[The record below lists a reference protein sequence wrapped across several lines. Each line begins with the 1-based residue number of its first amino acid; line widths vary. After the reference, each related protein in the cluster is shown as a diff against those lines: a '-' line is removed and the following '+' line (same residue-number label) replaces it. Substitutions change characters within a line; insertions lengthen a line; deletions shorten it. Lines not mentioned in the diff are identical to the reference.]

1 MNRIPM
7 RVTSHDKVTSRN
19 DGRFAMKGTSL
30 SSCACP
36 TKLSTTTDLNK
47 LRWSEPSLLD
57 KDQWFD
63 DEFPPSDGM
72 APAAGEED
80 DTDHRASIFASN
92 APLGIK
98 SQSIANETT
107 LNNYPSLSCNPSF
120 EGFEVVDPN
129 GEKAHT
135 MTKPQRS
142 VDSMHTL
149 MGRTKSIHRAV
160 RMGVARIRR
169 THDCPVEDSA
179 VLDSTCNLLCR
190 EDEDQDGNIETSKNE
205 VGRFELSTKKDLC
218 QGDEDSQG
226 DVGRCL
232 IDTPTVVRKFPPS
245 TEIVTAT
252 SNDDGDHRMSIERS
266 KATPGIENQ
275 SFDQDMAS
283 NNLPALGCGTSFEGY
298 EVMHPS
304 EEKAHT
310 MTSEQKSFD
319 TMQSL
324 KPNALKKKKSI
335 HRVVKVGVARIRRTR
350 ERPVNG
356 IAVGDSV
363 SNLQPLEDK
372 DQAGDIETSTAKDLK
387 DLGQFEPFSTLEL
400 DQCHGDEDGC
410 LMDNPTDIFEFLPS
424 TEMATATTDDDDG
437 DHRVSIE
444 RSKATPGIENQ
455 SFDQDMASNN
465 LPALGCGTSFEG
477 YEVMHPSEEKA
488 HTMTSE
494 QKSFDTMQ
502 SLKPNALKKK
512 KSIHRVVKVGVARI
526 RRTRER
532 PVNGIAVGDSVSN
545 LQPLEDKDQAGD
557 IETSTAKDL
566 KDLGQFEPFST
577 LELDQCHGDED
588 GCLMDNSN
596 DIYEFLPST
605 EMPTAVTKDDDGD
618 RCVSID
624 GSKATPGIESQSFEK
639 DMASNYHP
647 DVHCSSS
654 FEEFEALNSS
664 LEKTHPMTTRLS
676 LLEAMQPLKSSALR
690 KKKSTHRAVRV
701 EVAKTHDKSVGDRV
715 SNLQY
720 LEDKDRA
727 GTETILND
735 LGQFKTQSLLNKDD
749 FQCKHD
755 GCSTDSP
762 TRVDRFPSFVAMA
775 AATSAEEDDNHLVSI
790 MTDQN
795 CSPLLVN
802 DQCQGIDDRCSMDS
816 PFGDDGLLSSA
827 GMAAATDKDHVGVH
841 CVSTPMDLND
851 LGQFEQPSLDID
863 QCLVSELVDVRSRST
878 VSVDSTGKSL
888 SKVLGSK
895 MTKVKETQPLSGPMC
910 CIMTNA
916 KKGQAKIAHEATP
929 ATGREGFKLVV
940 EEKGYETIECDLL
953 PGREEGS
960 PDVNTTPLSDRPA
973 FCYGP
978 SFEGFEVMHPP
989 LQKSHPMTPRRSLEG
1004 NQSLKSHAT
1013 TFGQFDENS
1022 VNHKSPSSLLQDKAH
1037 SCNYGHKL
1045 ESAYTKSSALSWY
1058 PAGSM
1063 LRSESIDGPTPVERL
1078 PSSAGIYNVSSAEN
1092 SSMEFSF
1099 LESFEVDSTVLP
1111 DDTSFECVPVRS
1123 LFGGDFPNF
1132 HDVVDRIDDA
1142 ITGCM
1147 GSSLNLSDDESD
1159 DDPFHDFSDEED
1171 NVEVRLRSGIHKK
1184 RTGQKNSQI
1193 YGCSG
1198 GRIGRASYK
1207 VNFSPSTIASKGLM
1221 VPEDSFDNVLRLP
1234 S

>member
-283 NNLPALGCGTSFEGY
+283 NNQPALGCGTSFEGY

-304 EEKAHT
+304 EEKAHIIT
-310 MTSEQKSFD
+310 PELKLLEAMQALKSH
-319 TMQSL
+319 
-324 KPNALKKKKSI
+324 ALKKKKSI

-387 DLGQFEPFSTLEL
+387 DLGQFEPL
-400 DQCHGDEDGC
+400 
-410 LMDNPTDIFEFLPS
+410 
-424 TEMATATTDDDDG
+424 
-437 DHRVSIE
+437 
-444 RSKATPGIENQ
+444 
-455 SFDQDMASNN
+455 
-465 LPALGCGTSFEG
+465 
-477 YEVMHPSEEKA
+477 
-488 HTMTSE
+488 
-494 QKSFDTMQ
+494 
-502 SLKPNALKKK
+502 
-512 KSIHRVVKVGVARI
+512 
-526 RRTRER
+526 
-532 PVNGIAVGDSVSN
+532 
-545 LQPLEDKDQAGD
+545 
-557 IETSTAKDL
+557 
-566 KDLGQFEPFST
+566 ST

-895 MTKVKETQPLSGPMC
+895 MTNVKETQPLSGPMC